1 MRNANV
7 ETNGFILSPQ
17 TTWNLLLRV
26 NGDFGADADDDDD
39 DDADDDDRLDG
50 EIRRACAPT
59 SNPHLITCI
68 LQTIQNQPP
77 KQS

>member
-7 ETNGFILSPQ
+7 ETNGYILSPQ

-26 NGDFGADADDDDD
+26 NGDFGANDDD
-39 DDADDDDRLDG
+39 DDDDRLDG